1 MVLSV
6 EGDIKESKCS
16 GFAVSCMIHI
26 AILKSMD
33 TMQAELP
40 VMVVWDF
47 SALLFWV
54 LISFCCH
61 ECALHRVVLSTT
73 VYTVLQR

>member
-26 AILKSMD
+26 AILK
-33 TMQAELP
+33 LP